1 MKVTI
6 HVSVETD
13 DPATTTDYTIGTL
26 ERAEL
31 SLATLGLTL
40 DDAKTILAGL
50 QEVLVTEQV
59 AAFVAQHGQCPHCN
73 APRPRKG
80 QHDLVMRTL
89 FGTLTLESP
98 RLYTCA
104 CQETDQQSF
113 SPLAERLPERT
124 TPERRY
130 LQAKWAAL
138 LSFDRTVAALEEVF
152 PLQTNHSTVV
162 RHVHQAA
169 ERLDAALGPEQTMFA
184 EGCQRAWEALPPP
197 EGRITVGL
205 DGAYVH
211 AREGDNRTAG
221 WFEVIVGKSIP
232 LDRPAKCFSFVQTS
246 DTKPKRRLFEVLKAQ
261 GLQMNQDLTFLSD
274 GGATVRELQLYLSP
288 ESEHIL
294 DWFHVTMRIT
304 QLQQQ
309 VNGLAAATRA
319 DCVRDPAQVLGS
331 VKWYLW
337 HGNVFRTLQELSWLA
352 DDVEAWGETHPDA
365 AKLAQRLWEFHDYIS
380 NNRDWIP
387 NYGERY
393 RYGERIATGF
403 TESAVNQVVSKRM
416 VKQQQMRW
424 TKQGAHRLLQV
435 RVQVLND
442 DLRATFGEWYP
453 EMERPEPALAAAA

>member
-1 MKVTI
+1 
-6 HVSVETD
+6 
-13 DPATTTDYTIGTL
+13 
-26 ERAEL
+26 
-31 SLATLGLTL
+31 
-40 DDAKTILAGL
+40 
-50 QEVLVTEQV
+50 VTEQV
-59 AAFVAQHGQCPHCN
+59 AAFVAQQGQCPHCN

-113 SPLAERLPERT
+113 SPLAELLPERT

-169 ERLDAALGPEQTMFA
+169 ERLDAALGAEQTMFA

-261 GLQMNQDLTFLSD
+261 GLQMNQDLTFLKD
-274 GGATVRELQLYLSP
+274 A
-288 ESEHIL
+288 
-294 DWFHVTMRIT
+294 F
-304 QLQQQ
+304 
-309 VNGLAAATRA
+309 
-319 DCVRDPAQVLGS
+319 
-331 VKWYLW
+331 
-337 HGNVFRTLQELSWLA
+337 LA
-352 DDVEAWGETHPDA
+352 DLTNHGLP
-365 AKLAQRLWEFHDYIS
+365 
-380 NNRDWIP
+380 
-387 NYGERY
+387 
-393 RYGERIATGF
+393 
-403 TESAVNQVVSKRM
+403 
-416 VKQQQMRW
+416 
-424 TKQGAHRLLQV
+424 
-435 RVQVLND
+435 
-442 DLRATFGEWYP
+442 
-453 EMERPEPALAAAA
+453 